1 MVEVTVNSKE
11 ENSEDFWANYA
22 QEFGIRKAKMAHSTK
37 AAEWFSVGLEASPEA
52 CNSFM
57 EAI

>member
-1 MVEVTVNSKE
+1 MKSKE
-11 ENSEDFWANYA
+11 ENSEDTEANYA
-22 QEFGIRKAKMAHSTK
+22 REFGIRKAKMAHPTK

-52 CNSFM
+52 CNSLI

>member
-1 MVEVTVNSKE
+1 VNSKE

-22 QEFGIRKAKMAHSTK
+22 REFGIRKAKMAHPTK
-37 AAEWFSVGLEASPEA
+37 TAEWFSVGLEASPEA
-52 CNSFM
+52 GNSLI